1 MQKPRPNIKV
11 VVSTPFDD
19 ESDSDACITPSEMSF
34 LDTPKEE
41 PMTMQ
46 MTSALQKQMIENKE
60 LIQRLLKI
68 KERTVQ
74 TIQQIPIRSSKSPIQ
89 SPIPPPPRPMQQK
102 FTFVSTRNLPHPFI
116 VNGTPNLTFEDNIR
130 NQIKHE
136 KMREITELV
145 VSSGLARVFGGFL
158 RDDML
163 EPSQTLMCRDICEIS
178 TSEAIPPSASVT
190 ANDLDCALVDE
201 FSNHIYGLT
210 AGHEAANELHKLL
223 VENYGKKNITP
234 LIAYSAYDYNYSN
247 GKYSDKWLWRCKYII
262 VDGVQF
268 HIDIV
273 AQKSVAELQ
282 ELYLSEDRDQSE
294 IIHSGWDL
302 SVNCLQLTDK
312 GIVLS
317 PEYIRTM
324 QKNTTL
330 SRSIEVH
337 DIISE
342 IERKTARINHFR
354 AQIPDIVLARRVSKL
369 LVRGWVCE
377 LDGFHIRF
385 DPETSE
391 IVVFRSSDV
400 VMTNTLIISY
410 KRLQFSIKIVDR
422 HIHENGL
429 IECDKQEL
437 MLFADLLCTLA
448 TTKNNK

>member
-1 MQKPRPNIKV
+1 
-11 VVSTPFDD
+11 
-19 ESDSDACITPSEMSF
+19 
-34 LDTPKEE
+34 
-41 PMTMQ
+41 
-46 MTSALQKQMIENKE
+46 
-60 LIQRLLKI
+60 
-68 KERTVQ
+68 
-74 TIQQIPIRSSKSPIQ
+74 
-89 SPIPPPPRPMQQK
+89 
-102 FTFVSTRNLPHPFI
+102 
-116 VNGTPNLTFEDNIR
+116 
-130 NQIKHE
+130 
-136 KMREITELV
+136 
-145 VSSGLARVFGGFL
+145 
-158 RDDML
+158 
-163 EPSQTLMCRDICEIS
+163 
-178 TSEAIPPSASVT
+178 
-190 ANDLDCALVDE
+190 
-201 FSNHIYGLT
+201 
-210 AGHEAANELHKLL
+210 
-223 VENYGKKNITP
+223 
-234 LIAYSAYDYNYSN
+234 
-247 GKYSDKWLWRCKYII
+247 
-262 VDGVQF
+262 
-268 HIDIV
+268 
-273 AQKSVAELQ
+273 
-282 ELYLSEDRDQSE
+282 
-294 IIHSGWDL
+294 
-302 SVNCLQLTDK
+302 
-312 GIVLS
+312 
-317 PEYIRTM
+317 M